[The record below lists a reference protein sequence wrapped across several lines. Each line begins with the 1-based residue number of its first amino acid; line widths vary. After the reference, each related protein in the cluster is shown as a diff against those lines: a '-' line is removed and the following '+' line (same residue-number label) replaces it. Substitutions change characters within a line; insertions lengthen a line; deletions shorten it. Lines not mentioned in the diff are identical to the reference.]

1 MNNIKVELQDVI
13 INGYGKGTVLEMLA
27 DTASRLI
34 EQGLVTEV
42 SGDTPFIIKVTAN
55 NGKVPVI
62 TMLGNTV
69 KVTH

>member
-1 MNNIKVELQDVI
+1 MDYIKVELQDVI
-13 INGYGKGTVLEMLA
+13 INDMGKGTVLEMLA

-42 SGDTPFIIKVTAN
+42 SGDTPVKVVLTAN
-55 NGKVPVI
+55 YGKTPVI

-69 KVTH
+69 RVTH